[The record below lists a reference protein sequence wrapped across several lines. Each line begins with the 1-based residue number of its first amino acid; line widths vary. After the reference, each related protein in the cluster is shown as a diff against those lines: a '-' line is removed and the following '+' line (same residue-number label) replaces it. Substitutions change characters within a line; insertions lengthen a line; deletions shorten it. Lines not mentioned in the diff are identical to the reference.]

1 MLLGKNKIMN
11 LKEMIFS
18 ILKMKKFL
26 KRLKVYKSII
36 QIKNKKLAIKRM
48 REIYFH
54 FLKIKKRIVN
64 KMIRKK

>member
-1 MLLGKNKIMN
+1 MN

>member
-1 MLLGKNKIMN
+1 MN

-26 KRLKVYKSII
+26 KRLKVYKLII

>member
-1 MLLGKNKIMN
+1 MN

-64 KMIRKK
+64 KMIRKN